1 MDAEGEVLAT
11 HEGPRTVE
19 AFRQTTAGAQRYAT
33 LKAVKDPTPAQRVD
47 LFLAELELGKLDL
60 AAARERRGQLSGLT
74 PEQEAR
80 VSAGLT
86 DLEIMDMANGLGQR
100 PDAAQ
105 RAALGGRYHAML
117 QEGRRPT
124 GEEAFQP
131 FYILILDWAEQQ
143 KDAAAF
149 EQALGALRERFGAQP
164 GVDRFFKAQE
174 ERLAKIKASK

>member
-19 AFRQTTAGAQRYAT
+19 AFRATTAKAQRYVA
-33 LKAVKDPTPAQRVD
+33 LKAVKDPTPAQRAD

-60 AAARERRGQLSGLT
+60 AAARQRRTELTGLT
-74 PEQEAR
+74 PEQETK
-80 VSAGLT
+80 VSQAMT
-86 DLEIMDMANGLGQR
+86 DLEIVGMAQELGQR

-117 QEGRRPT
+117 EEGRRPT
-124 GEEAFQP
+124 GDEAAQP
-131 FYILILDWAEQQ
+131 FYVLMLDWAEQQ

-149 EQALGALRERFGAQP
+149 EQALSALRERFGSQP

-174 ERLAKIKASK
+174 ERLKRFKGQ